1 MECLYSHR
9 LPWSVSQN
17 RISEEIAALRRAG
30 RSLLDLTG
38 SNPTQVAL
46 KYPHDRISEV
56 LSRVSDYTYNPRPQ
70 GSAEARAAIAGTY
83 AERGFE
89 IAPEQIFLTASTS
102 EAYGYLFKLLCDPG
116 DEVLAP
122 VPSYPLFE
130 FLAALENVRPVPYP
144 LRYDGT
150 WHVDFASLDS
160 QISRRTR
167 AVIVV
172 NPNNP
177 TGSVLKEHEIA
188 QLMRIATERN
198 LAIISDEV
206 FLQYPLQPVARSA
219 RSLALRGDALT
230 FSLDGLSKSAGM
242 PQMKLGWI
250 VASGPETTVHAAR
263 ERLDTVLDTYLS
275 VNTPVERALPELLS
289 IGRLVREQIQV
300 RIQDNLETLRQLL
313 HGTAAN
319 PLNVEGGWSAIV
331 QVPRTS
337 TEEDWVL
344 ALLREESVIA
354 QPGYFFDM
362 SSEAFLVV
370 SLLTPPDDFREGIRR
385 LAEIVE
391 RPGQLRDEC

>member
-1 MECLYSHR
+1 LYSHR

-30 RSLLDLTG
+30 RALLDLTG
-38 SNPTQVAL
+38 SNPTQAAFN
-46 KYPHDRISEV
+46 YPHNDISEA
-56 LSRVSDYTYNPRPQ
+56 LSRVSDYTYNPQPQ
-70 GSAEARAAIAGTY
+70 GSTEARAAIARNY

-116 DEVLAP
+116 DEVLVP

-130 FLAALENVRPVPYP
+130 FLASLENVRPVPYP
-144 LRYDGT
+144 LRYDGA

-160 QISRRTR
+160 QISSRTR

-177 TGSVLKEHEIA
+177 TGSVLKEHEVD
-188 QLMRIATERN
+188 QLMRIAAERD
-198 LAIISDEV
+198 LAVISDEV
-206 FLQYPLQPVARSA
+206 FLQYALQPVARGT
-219 RSLALRGDALT
+219 RSLAARGDALT

-250 VASGPETTVHAAR
+250 VASGLDATLHAAR

-275 VNTPVERALPELLS
+275 VNTPVERALPELLA

-300 RIQDNLETLRQLL
+300 RIRENLEALRHLL

-319 PLNVEGGWSAIV
+319 PLNMEAGWSAIV
-331 QVPRTS
+331 QVPRTR

-344 ALLREESVIA
+344 ALLREESVVV

-362 SSEAFLVV
+362 ASEAFLVI
-370 SLLTPPDDFREGIRR
+370 SLITPPDIFREGVTR
-385 LAEIVE
+385 LASLVD
-391 RPGQLRDEC
+391 RPEQFRGEC